1 MAEQKLNTRIITK
14 HGQAGNT
21 NLENFKPKKGELVLI
36 QSTDGTRFALKAGI
50 DNEITPLSSI
60 PYVYNPE
67 VEEQLTTINQ
77 RLDSALG
84 ESGSVYDQL
93 ISELENLIVT
103 PSNNNGENGVVVD
116 FKKESGHVKPVLKK
130 LGIADITTLEDKLNN
145 FIESEDYNRD
155 QQTTSETLNGI
166 NTSIGTI
173 NEKLDGLTN
182 VLHFRGA
189 VSATTE
195 IEDPS
200 DGDLIVISSGS
211 NAGKEYVYSNS
222 AWVELG
228 YTDGI
233 ANEISTHT
241 VNLNNPHSVTKA
253 QVGLSNVDNKSAAE
267 LKSQFTGA
275 VAVGSTGFAL
285 GKDVYS
291 AIDTM
296 ENELEGAISTINT
309 NYIRRNA
316 ETNELVW
323 YNGSTESTIVFDCGE
338 LK

>member
-36 QSTDGTRFALKAGI
+36 QSTDGTKFALKAGI
-50 DNEITPLSSI
+50 DNENTPLSSI

-67 VEEQLTTINQ
+67 VDEELKTINQ
-77 RLDSALG
+77 RLESALG
-84 ESGSVYDQL
+84 ESGSVYDQI

-130 LGIADITTLEDKLNN
+130 LDIADITTLQDKLNN
-145 FIESEDYNRD
+145 FIESDDYNRD

-173 NEKLDGLTN
+173 NGKLDGLTN

-211 NAGKEYVYSNS
+211 EAGKEYVYSNS

-228 YTDGI
+228 YTDGVAQDLANHLI
-233 ANEISTHT
+233 AT
-241 VNLNNPHSVTKA
+241 NPHSVTKA
-253 QVGLSNVDNKSAAE
+253 QVGLGNVDNKSAAE
-267 LKSQFTGA
+267 LKSEFTGA
-275 VAVGSTGFAL
+275 VAEGSTGFAM

-291 AIDTM
+291 AINTA
-296 ENELEGAISTINT
+296 ETELLGSISTINT
-309 NYIRRNA
+309 NYVRRNA

-323 YNGSTESTIVFDCGE
+323 YNGSAESTIVLDCGE